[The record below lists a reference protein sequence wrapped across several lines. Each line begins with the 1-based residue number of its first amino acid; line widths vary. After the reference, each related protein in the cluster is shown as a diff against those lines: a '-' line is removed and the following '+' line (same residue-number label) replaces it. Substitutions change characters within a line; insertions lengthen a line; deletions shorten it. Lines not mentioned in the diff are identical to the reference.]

1 MGRTGPKSKR
11 RQAAIDREKSRRARE
26 RELPP
31 AQAENEDTPMHD
43 DEVIYT
49 INLSISVSCPEILP
63 PLSLSRSLLPIP

>member
-11 RQAAIDREKSRRARE
+11 VQGQRARRASE
-26 RELPP
+26 SLARELRP

-49 INLSISVSCPEILP
+49 INLSISVSCPEMLP